1 MEIKSDIQK
10 VSIENG
16 KAEVTF
22 REGTVPDGKAFS
34 ATYKTSLEEG
44 TPKALTLTQESLNNN
59 VLVLK
64 FDEIKK
70 APVEQ
75 KVDVTLT
82 YKGQNISLD
91 FQVEKSGEE
100 IVNASIRQ
108 VIAEN
113 GKIAVELDKNPT
125 VIPTEKTLH
134 GNIE

>member
-82 YKGQNISLD
+82 YKG
-91 FQVEKSGEE
+91 
-100 IVNASIRQ
+100 
-108 VIAEN
+108 
-113 GKIAVELDKNPT
+113 
-125 VIPTEKTLH
+125 
-134 GNIE
+134 